1 MKTQTHLGND
11 AFDLLILD
19 NQVIAGLLKY
29 PQVGL
34 VFQNFA
40 HGSFVQHPI
49 GLGASGTHGWTFT
62 AIEDTELDAAEIGG
76 SGHGSAEG
84 IDFLDQMALADP
96 ANGRIAAH
104 LPKRL
109 DVVRQQQG
117 FYPHAGSSKR
127 CFGTGMAAADHDHIK
142 TGREIHHA
150 PRAC

>member
-1 MKTQTHLGND
+1 MKAQPHLGDD
-11 AFDLLILD
+11 AFDLVIFD
-19 NQVIAGLLKY
+19 NKVIAGLLKY

-40 HGSFVQHPI
+40 YRGFVQHPI
-49 GLGASGTHGWTFT
+49 GLGPGGTHRWTFP
-62 AIEDTELDAAEIGG
+62 AIEHTELDAAEVG
-76 SGHGSAEG
+76 SSRHGTAKG
-84 IDFLDQMALADP
+84 VDFLDQVAFADP
-96 ANGRIAAH
+96 ADGWVAAH
-104 LPKRL
+104 LPKCF

-117 FYPHAGSSKR
+117 FYPHAGSSQR

>member
-1 MKTQTHLGND
+1 MKAQPHLGND
-11 AFDLLILD
+11 ALDLVILD

-34 VFQNFA
+34 VFQNLTYR
-40 HGSFVQHPI
+40 GLVQHAI
-49 GLGASGTHGWTFT
+49 GLGAGGAHGWSLT
-62 AIEDTELDAAEIGG
+62 AVEDTELDAAEVGG
-76 SGHGSAEG
+76 GGHGAAEG

-104 LPKRL
+104 LPKCF

-117 FYPHAGSSKR
+117 FYPHAGSSQR